1 MRQKSFSPVWAG
13 MLLGLFLIIAAQNI
27 IAATTVTTNTSEPP
41 LTIREVAKDLACP
54 CQCPLILQDCNMS
67 CGLTWK
73 EEIGK
78 KIAEGMNKQQVT
90 QYFIAKYGDSARL
103 TPIQKIQ
110 GKIYQYTRGFGTMDW
125 VVLSAGVLIW
135 LLLMFFAVYFLVK
148 KFRSQKEE
156 T

>member
-1 MRQKSFSPVWAG
+1 MVMRQKAFSPARAS
-13 MLLGLFLIIAAQNI
+13 MLLAFFLVIVTHDIIAFAG
-27 IAATTVTTNTSEPP
+27 EPP

-90 QYFIAKYGDSARL
+90 QYFIAKYGESARL
-103 TPIQKIQ
+103 TPIQKIE
-110 GKIYQYTRGFGTMDW
+110 GKIYQYTRGFGTLEW
-125 VVLSAGVLIW
+125 VILAAGVLIW
-135 LLLMFFAVYFLVK
+135 LLLMFLAVYFLVK
-148 KFRSQKEE
+148 KFRQKGKSYRV
-156 T
+156 